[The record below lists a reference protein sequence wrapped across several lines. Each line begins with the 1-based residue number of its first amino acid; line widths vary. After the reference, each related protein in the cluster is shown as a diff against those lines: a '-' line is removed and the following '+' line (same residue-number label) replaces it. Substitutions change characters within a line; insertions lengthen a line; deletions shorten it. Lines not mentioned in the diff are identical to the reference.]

1 MVAKTLAVIACLLLV
16 SCQPMHAR
24 LTAARAVELS
34 NTRLA
39 ASLPRDLPENCTA
52 EMAHVQPSAA
62 PLGSLSRTAGW
73 FSGKTETTRRE
84 HVELGGLTTDPPY
97 PEKRRENEREL

>member
-16 SCQPMHAR
+16 SCQSMHAR

-39 ASLPRDLPENCTA
+39 ASLPRELPENCTA
-52 EMAHVQPSAA
+52 EMAHVQPSAGT
-62 PLGSLSRTAGW
+62 PWVSVQDRWMVL
-73 FSGKTETTRRE
+73 
-84 HVELGGLTTDPPY
+84 
-97 PEKRRENEREL
+97 RENRNDQARACRTWWANYRSALSGEATRE